1 MHSVLSDVARDWL
14 PASRVYGRQTN
25 TVLLLASRDNVNFG
39 AKNIN
44 ICLNFASRGD
54 QFGKLT
60 RELRQES
67 CRVWQ
72 DWGGKRNLLGKYWT
86 RWREKGQGSFALVR
100 RNDVWPGS

>member
-60 RELRQES
+60 RELQSLAR
-67 CRVWQ
+67 
-72 DWGGKRNLLGKYWT
+72 LGWKKKFAGQILDSVE
-86 RWREKGQGSFALVR
+86 RKGARELCFGQTE
-100 RNDVWPGS
+100 